1 MTVDYKRV
9 LLKENPFPF
18 HAVSNGTTWKRNVT
32 RPEKENN
39 LFTQERLRLLE
50 DQQSFTYQSEYCSK
64 SGTNIYIYIYAFSR
78 RFYPKRLTLHSS
90 DSFYIL
96 SALAFPGNR
105 THDLGVA
112 NAMLYQ
118 LSYRKAVKRWTFKKD
133 GTATISQRRPGR
145 PRKLTPRQ
153 ERLLMRRVEKNRH
166 ASSLQLSKEVESQTG
181 VTISRDTIRHSLQRN
196 GMHGCRPRKKPLLK
210 PRHKKARLE
219 FARAHADKDEDYWHS
234 ILWSDETKIHV
245 FGTDGFKTVRRR
257 KGEEYK
263 EKCMVPT
270 VKHGGVLM
278 WGCMSAAGV
287 GELHFIDGIMN
298 SQMYCSILKEK
309 MLPSPRALGRRALF
323 QHDNDPKHTSKATV
337 GFLKKNRM
345 KVIQWP
351 SMSPDLNPIEHL
363 WGILK
368 RQVEHHSPSSIQSL
382 KEVILEEWK
391 KIDLAKCRQLVHSM
405 PRRLGAV
412 IKNHGGHTK
421 Y

>member
-1 MTVDYKRV
+1 M
-9 LLKENPFPF
+9 
-18 HAVSNGTTWKRNVT
+18 
-32 RPEKENN
+32 
-39 LFTQERLRLLE
+39 
-50 DQQSFTYQSEYCSK
+50 
-64 SGTNIYIYIYAFSR
+64 
-78 RFYPKRLTLHSS
+78 
-90 DSFYIL
+90 L
-96 SALAFPGNR
+96 SAMALHGR
-105 THDLGVA
+105 EMSQDLRKKIIYLHKKGEGYKKISKALLISQNTVA
-112 NAMLYQ
+112 KVVQ
-118 LSYRKAVKRWTFKKD
+118 TFKKD

-153 ERLLMRRVEKNRH
+153 ERLLMRRVEENRH
-166 ASSLQLSKEVESQTG
+166 ASSLQLSTEVESQTG
-181 VTISRDTIRHSLQRN
+181 VTISRDTIRRTLQRN

-219 FARAHADKDEDYWHS
+219 FASSHADKDEDYWDS
-234 ILWSDETKIHV
+234 ILWSDETKINV
-245 FGTDGFKTVRRR
+245 FGSDGFKTVWRC

-263 EKCMVPT
+263 KKRKM
-270 VKHGGVLM
+270 HGAYSETLWWQCPYVGPHECCWCRGAAFHWWHHEFTNVLLYT
-278 WGCMSAAGV
+278 
-287 GELHFIDGIMN
+287 E
-298 SQMYCSILKEK
+298 EK
-309 MLPSPRALGRRALF
+309 MLPSLRALDRCALF

-337 GFLKKNRM
+337 GFLKKNRV

-368 RQVEHHSPSSIQSL
+368 RQVENHSPSSIQSL

>member
-1 MTVDYKRV
+1 
-9 LLKENPFPF
+9 
-18 HAVSNGTTWKRNVT
+18 
-32 RPEKENN
+32 
-39 LFTQERLRLLE
+39 
-50 DQQSFTYQSEYCSK
+50 
-64 SGTNIYIYIYAFSR
+64 
-78 RFYPKRLTLHSS
+78 
-90 DSFYIL
+90 
-96 SALAFPGNR
+96 
-105 THDLGVA
+105 
-112 NAMLYQ
+112 
-118 LSYRKAVKRWTFKKD
+118 
-133 GTATISQRRPGR
+133 
-145 PRKLTPRQ
+145 
-153 ERLLMRRVEKNRH
+153 MRRVEENRH

-181 VTISRDTIRHSLQRN
+181 VTISRDTIRRTLQRN

-219 FARAHADKDEDYWHS
+219 FARAHADKDEDYWDS
-234 ILWSDETKIHV
+234 ILWSDETKINV
-245 FGTDGFKTVRRR
+245 FGTDGFKTVWRR

-263 EKCMVPT
+263 KKCMVPT
-270 VKHGGVLM
+270 VKHGGGSVLM

-309 MLPSPRALGRRALF
+309 MLPSLRALGRRALF

-337 GFLKKNRM
+337 GFLKKNRV

-391 KIDLAKCRQLVHSM
+391 KIDLAKCCQLVHSM